1 MSSQKY
7 SWCSSI
13 EGCISGRNSMEDYK
27 KNDVSQRKLEAKL
40 EAEILYLSLF
50 FKKKKKDT

>member
-50 FKKKKKDT
+50 